1 MFSGASAGCTDVMQI
16 RPARSRLNGMA
27 ENSDVVSASDPLAE
41 CERRLQYV
49 FRDRDLLRRCLT
61 HSSIAPTRLESNER
75 LEFLGDA
82 ILGAIVCEMLFQRF
96 PDEPEGEL
104 TRIKSVVVSRT
115 TCAKISVDLQLHDVV
130 FIGKGLSGFHAV
142 PSSVMAAVFESLIAG
157 VYLDGGY
164 GDAREFVSRLV
175 GPEIDRVVHS
185 SHGKNYKSLLQQH
198 TQKLF
203 GATPAYRV
211 VDEKGPDHS
220 KCFQVAASIGGEEF
234 AAAWGPNKKEAE
246 QRAAE
251 NAWFQ
256 IQGRVAPFE
265 SGEGGEPAAVT
276 G

>member
-1 MFSGASAGCTDVMQI
+1 MKEF
-16 RPARSRLNGMA
+16 
-27 ENSDVVSASDPLAE
+27 SDVVSECDPLAE

-49 FRDRDLLRRCLT
+49 FRDRGLLRRCLT

-82 ILGAIVCEMLFQRF
+82 ILGAVVCEMLFQRF

-115 TCAKISVDLQLHDVV
+115 TCAKISGDLGLHDQV
-130 FIGKGLSGFHAV
+130 FIGKGLSGFNVV

-157 VYLDGGY
+157 IYLDGGY
-164 GDAREFVSRLV
+164 GAAQAFVSRLV
-175 GPEIDRVVHS
+175 GSEIDRVVHS

-198 TQKLF
+198 AQKLL
-203 GATPAYRV
+203 GQTPVYRI

-220 KCFQVAASIGGEEF
+220 KCFLIAAVVGGEEF
-234 AAAWGPNKKEAE
+234 AAAWGPNKKDAE

-256 IQGRVAPFE
+256 IQGRATPNASDGAGGALKVE
-265 SGEGGEPAAVT
+265 EG
-276 G
+276 

>member
-1 MFSGASAGCTDVMQI
+1 
-16 RPARSRLNGMA
+16 MA
-27 ENSDVVSASDPLAE
+27 EFSDVVSDSDPLAE
-41 CERRLQYV
+41 CERRLQYA
-49 FRDRDLLRRCLT
+49 FRDRGLLRRCLT

-82 ILGAIVCEMLFQRF
+82 ILGAVVCEMLFQRF

-115 TCAKISVDLQLHDVV
+115 TCAKISGDLNLHDQV
-130 FIGKGLSGFHAV
+130 FIGKGLSGFNAV

-157 VYLDGGY
+157 IYLDGGY
-164 GDAREFVSRLV
+164 DAAQAFVGRLV

-198 TQKLF
+198 TQKLL
-203 GATPAYRV
+203 GQTPVYRI

-220 KCFQVAASIGGEEF
+220 KCFLIAAIIGGEEF
-234 AAAWGPNKKEAE
+234 ESAWGPNKKDAE

-256 IQGRVAPFE
+256 IQGRTAGDAPE
-265 SGEGGEPAAVT
+265 ASAEPLIDRD
-276 G
+276 